1 MCSYIMDPR
10 YCPRFQQNIG
20 YSQPLLPTLAL
31 SNSWQPLSDASLATP
46 AKPTAG
52 GRQLCKSQI
61 KHNLY
66 SSQHFSTVIW
76 AMYCPWDIHKWFHG
90 GGSFRKRT
98 RSNTSKG
105 RRFVWDILDHRPV
118 SGLDGIWALRR
129 DAVHRHSGHFVPV
142 HKEMENLLELLFCR
156 LILVHFVQPATN
168 DMKIPRSTVCMHL
181 CFHLPANTHTNS
193 T

>member
-1 MCSYIMDPR
+1 MCSYITDPR
-10 YCPRFQQNIG
+10 CCLRFQQNIR
-20 YSQPLLPTLAL
+20 YSQPPLPTLAL
-31 SNSWQPLSDASLATP
+31 SHSWQPLSDASLATP

-98 RSNTSKG
+98 RSNTRRG
-105 RRFVWDILDHRPV
+105 RRCVWDILDHRPV

-129 DAVHRHSGHFVPV
+129 DAVHRHSGH
-142 HKEMENLLELLFCR
+142 KEMENLLKLLFCP
-156 LILVHFVQPATN
+156 LILVHFIQPATN
-168 DMKIPRSTVCMHL
+168 DMKISLSTVCMHL
-181 CFHLPANTHTNS
+181 STNILTGQQYS